1 MSGMSMMAATP
12 MGQIPVIIVMTD
24 YKDFG
29 DVKVP
34 TKTTTKVMGQTQL
47 MTVDTVS
54 WDPVDAKA
62 FDLPTEIA
70 ALKQAPAAPAA
81 PAAPVKAVPVPP
93 AAPAA
98 PTTK

>member
-1 MSGMSMMAATP
+1 MA
-12 MGQIPVIIVMTD
+12 D

-29 DVKVP
+29 DVKVA

-47 MTVDTVS
+47 MTVDSVS

-62 FDLPTEIA
+62 FDLPAEIA
-70 ALKQAPAAPAA
+70 ALKQAPAAPAKA
-81 PAAPVKAVPVPP
+81 IPAQP

-98 PTTK
+98 PATK